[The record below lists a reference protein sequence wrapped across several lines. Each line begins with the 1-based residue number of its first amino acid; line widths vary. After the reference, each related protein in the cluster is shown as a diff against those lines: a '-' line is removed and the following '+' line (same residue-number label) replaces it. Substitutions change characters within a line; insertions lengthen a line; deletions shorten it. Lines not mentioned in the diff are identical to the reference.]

1 MRVIGSQHE
10 QNRITKVLEEM
21 DLDHRVRIEHEG
33 YGELF
38 IHTDKIPYGAALY
51 LESEL
56 ANRGLQ
62 IVTPPVKPKK

>member
-1 MRVIGSQHE
+1 MRVIGSQHDH
-10 QNRITKVLEEM
+10 NRITRVLEDM
-21 DLDHRVRIEHEG
+21 DLDHRVRIEHDG

-56 ANRGLQ
+56 ANLGIQ
-62 IVTPPVKPKK
+62 VVTSPAKPKK